1 MVTAKVTMIAITIGI
16 TTKTAGMSAADR
28 MSIAVERLYL
38 EPCHRIDPNPW
49 PELTASAARS
59 GRGVGSSKAG

>member
-28 MSIAVERLYL
+28 MSIAAEGL
-38 EPCHRIDPNPW
+38 
-49 PELTASAARS
+49 
-59 GRGVGSSKAG
+59 AGLPSLH